1 MKNKFATKLLASA
14 LALVVAVTAVPV
26 TAMAGTPSYNKE
38 AVYYQTSKNATYT
51 TTTSFT
57 VSNLSSKQTIKKNS
71 VKSSKESV
79 VGLRYLKRNISNSSY
94 KSEYYDSSADYKKE
108 DGKTVKNPTT
118 YSYEIGIVLKNAGTS
133 NVTFKIGSKKYTSK
147 VKVCKYTNPVG
158 SLKISGISGDL
169 KNKTKSSAYTSTLK
183 LSKTV
188 KNSAT
193 IQVKAASDWKIN
205 YIELYNQ
212 KTSSWQIINTNSKPV
227 SSSTLR
233 VGTLAKGTPY
243 SVYISFTNTK
253 TGGTLYC
260 NYYLK

>member
-26 TAMAGTPSYNKE
+26 TAMAGTPTYNKE
-38 AVYYQTSKNATYT
+38 VTYYQTSKDATYT

-71 VKSSKESV
+71 VASSNKDV
-79 VGLRYLKRNISNSSY
+79 VGLRYLKRNINNSSY
-94 KSEYYDSSADYKKE
+94 KSEYYDSTYDWSKE
-108 DGKTVKNPTT
+108 DGKTVKNSI
-118 YSYEIGIVLKNAGTS
+118 YAYEIGLALKKAGTS

-147 VKVCKYTNPVG
+147 VKVCKYTNPVA
-158 SLKISGISGDL
+158 SCKISGISGDL
-169 KNKTKSSAYTSTLK
+169 KNKTKSSAYPTLK

-188 KNSAT
+188 KDSAT
-193 IQVKAASDWKIN
+193 IKVKAASGWKIN
-205 YIELYNQ
+205 YVELYNQ
-212 KTSSWQIINTNSKPV
+212 KTSSWQNINTYSNPV

-233 VGTLAKGTPY
+233 VGTLTKGTPY
-243 SVYISFTNTK
+243 SVYVSFTNTK